1 MTEIVEKLLCR
12 LSRQD
17 TKGRALLVLESIVT
31 NLNVLKGLMVV
42 VIFLVVSVMVTVVDA
57 IVDVVVVVI
66 GDTFV
71 VVIVDDALVDVGV
84 IVVFTLSIVDNDD
97 VVDNLTCV

>member
-1 MTEIVEKLLCR
+1 M
-12 LSRQD
+12 
-17 TKGRALLVLESIVT
+17 LVLESIVT

-57 IVDVVVVVI
+57 IVDVFVVVI